1 MDNIPLGL
9 LFGLLAGLLFLSA
22 FFAVSETAIMSINR
36 YRLKHKVEAGHRGAI
51 LVHKLLEQPDR
62 LLGLILIFNNLV
74 NILAA
79 TLTTIITTQHLFAD
93 SNGPWIPWIAAAVL
107 TVVMLI
113 FCEITPK
120 TFGALH
126 PEIIAYPA
134 AFIYTGLLKVSYPIV
149 GVFTLFTNGILRLLK
164 IRPKDKS
171 HTSLSPEELSTV
183 VRESGSMIPK
193 RHKKMLLNILSLEG
207 ATVEDIMVPRN
218 EVVGIDLDA
227 DWETIREQLNHL
239 NHTRIPVYREKID
252 HIVGILHVK
261 RVLRLFAEHEF
272 DKQSL
277 ENSLVS
283 PYFVPE
289 GTTLAKQL
297 LNFQKRKRRMALVV
311 DEYGDLLGLITLEDI
326 LEEIVGQF
334 TTDSSSSKDILPQP
348 DGSFLVDASVHIRDL
363 NRVLKYSFPTD
374 GPKTL
379 NGMILE
385 YLEMIPEP
393 GTSLLL
399 HGMPVEIIKTRNN
412 AVRTVRIY
420 PEKRP
425 PEPKRS
431 RT

>member
-1 MDNIPLGL
+1 LDNIPLGL

-22 FFAVSETAIMSINR
+22 FFSVSETAIMSINR
-36 YRLKHKVEAGHRGAI
+36 YRLKHKVAAGHRGAI
-51 LVHKLLEQPDR
+51 LVNRLLEQPDR
-62 LLGLILIFNNLV
+62 LLGTILLFNNLV
-74 NILAA
+74 NNFA
-79 TLTTIITTQHLFAD
+79 TMLTTIIVVHLYAGD
-93 SNGPWIPWIAAAVL
+93 SGPWLATIAL
-107 TVVMLI
+107 TAVMLI

-126 PEIIAYPA
+126 PEVIAYPA
-134 AFIYTGLLKVSYPIV
+134 AYIYVALLKISHPVVWIL
-149 GVFTLFTNGILRLLK
+149 TLFTNGILKLSN

-218 EVVGIDLDA
+218 EVIGIDLDA

-239 NHTRIPVYREKID
+239 SHTRIPVYREKID

-272 DKQSL
+272 DRQSL

-334 TTDSSSSKDILPQP
+334 TTDSSSSRDIHPQP
-348 DGSFLVDASVHIRDL
+348 DGSFLADAGVHIRDL
-363 NRVLKYSFPTD
+363 NRILNYSFPTD

-412 AVRTVRIY
+412 AVKTVRLY

-425 PEPKRS
+425 SEAKRDGA
-431 RT
+431 

>member
-9 LFGLLAGLLFLSA
+9 LYGLLAGLLFLSA
-22 FFAVSETAIMSINR
+22 FFAASETAIMSINR
-36 YRLKHKVEAGHRGAI
+36 YRLKHKVEAGHRGAM
-51 LVHKLLEQPDR
+51 LVSKMLEQPDQ
-62 LLGLILIFNNLV
+62 LLGLILMFSTLANNL
-74 NILAA
+74 AA
-79 TLTTIITTQHLFAD
+79 VMAAFIVLQLFAGA
-93 SNGPWIPWIAAAVL
+93 SGPWLSTIPVTI
-107 TVVMLI
+107 VMLI

-126 PEIIAYPA
+126 PELIAYPA
-134 AFIYTGLLKVSYPIV
+134 AYIFTFLLKISYPFVWIFNV
-149 GVFTLFTNGILRLLK
+149 LSNGILNLLR
-164 IRPKDKS
+164 IRPKGKS
-171 HTSLSPEELSTV
+171 QTSLSPEELSTV

-227 DWETIREQLNHL
+227 DWESIREQLNHL

-272 DKQSL
+272 DKESL

-334 TTDSSSSKDILPQP
+334 TTDSSASKDIHPQP
-348 DGSFLVDASVHIRDL
+348 DGSFLADASVHIRDL
-363 NRVLKYSFPTD
+363 NRALHCSFPTD

-412 AVRTVRIY
+412 AVKTVRLY

-425 PEPKRS
+425 VETAKEGA
-431 RT
+431 

>member
-1 MDNIPLGL
+1 LDNIPLGL

-22 FFAVSETAIMSINR
+22 FFAASETASMSINR
-36 YRLKHKVEAGHRGAI
+36 YRLKHKVTAGHRGAI
-51 LVHKLLEQPDR
+51 LVNELLEQPDQ
-62 LLGLILIFNNLV
+62 LLGLILLFNNLV
-74 NILAA
+74 NNLATMLA
-79 TLTTIITTQHLFAD
+79 TIIVLHMYAGD
-93 SNGPWIPWIAAAVL
+93 SGPWLATIAL
-107 TVVMLI
+107 TIVMLI

-126 PEIIAYPA
+126 PELIAYPA
-134 AFIYTGLLKVSYPIV
+134 AYIYTGLLKISYPIV
-149 GVFTLFTNGILRLLK
+149 WIFTLGTNGILNLLK
-164 IRPKDKS
+164 IRTKHKS
-171 HTSLSPEELSTV
+171 NTSLSPEELSTV

-207 ATVEDIMVPRN
+207 TAVEDIMVPRS
-218 EVVGIDLDA
+218 EVIGIDLDA

-239 NHTRIPVYREKID
+239 SHTRIPVYREKID
-252 HIVGILHVK
+252 HIIGMLHVK
-261 RVLRLFAEHEF
+261 RVLRLLADHEF
-272 DKQSL
+272 DKESL

-297 LNFQKRKRRMALVV
+297 LSFQKRKRRMALVV

-348 DGSFLVDASVHIRDL
+348 DGSVLVDASVHIRDL
-363 NRVLKYSFPTD
+363 NRSLHYSFPTD

-385 YLEMIPEP
+385 YMEIIPEP

-399 HGMPVEIIKTRNN
+399 HGMPMEIIKTRNN
-412 AVRTVRIY
+412 AVKTVRLY
-420 PEKRP
+420 PEKKP
-425 PEPKRS
+425 AAAKQDDV
-431 RT
+431 

>member
-1 MDNIPLGL
+1 LDNIPLGL
-9 LFGLLAGLLFLSA
+9 LFGLLAGLLLLSA
-22 FFAVSETAIMSINR
+22 FFAASETAIMSINR
-36 YRLKHKVEAGHRGAI
+36 YRLKHKVAAGHRGAI
-51 LVHKLLEQPDR
+51 LVNKLLEQPDR
-62 LLGLILIFNNLV
+62 LLGTILLFNNLV
-74 NILAA
+74 NGFAPVLATFIAVRLYADGSVPWLA
-79 TLTTIITTQHLFAD
+79 TLATI
-93 SNGPWIPWIAAAVL
+93 AV

-126 PEIIAYPA
+126 PDLIAYPA
-134 AFIYTGLLKVSYPIV
+134 AYIY
-149 GVFTLFTNGILRLLK
+149 VFLLK
-164 IRPKDKS
+164 ISYPLVWIFTLCTNVILNLLRITPKAKS
-171 HTSLSPEELSTV
+171 QTSLSPEELSTV

-207 ATVEDIMVPRN
+207 ATVEDIMIPRS

-227 DWETIREQLNHL
+227 EWETIREQLNHL
-239 NHTRIPVYREKID
+239 SHTRIPVYREKID

-272 DKQSL
+272 DKESL

-311 DEYGDLLGLITLEDI
+311 DEYGDLLGLVTLEDI

-334 TTDSSSSKDILPQP
+334 TTDSSSSKDIFPQP
-348 DGSFLVDASVHIRDL
+348 DGSFLADASVHIRDL
-363 NRVLKYSFPTD
+363 NRALNYSFPTD

-379 NGMILE
+379 NGVILE

-412 AVRTVRIY
+412 AVKTVRLY
-420 PEKRP
+420 PEK
-425 PEPKRS
+425 KQAAVKQD
-431 RT
+431 TA

>member
-22 FFAVSETAIMSINR
+22 FFAASETAIMSINR

-51 LVHKLLEQPDR
+51 LVNRLLEQPDR
-62 LLGLILIFNNLV
+62 LLGTILLFNNLV
-74 NILAA
+74 NNFA
-79 TLTTIITTQHLFAD
+79 TMLTTIIVAHLYAAD
-93 SNGPWIPWIAAAVL
+93 SGPWLATIAL
-107 TVVMLI
+107 TAIMLI

-126 PEIIAYPA
+126 PEIIAYPS
-134 AFIYTGLLKVSYPIV
+134 AFIYTGLLKVSYPV
-149 GVFTLFTNGILRLLK
+149 VRVFTLFTNGILNLLK
-164 IRPKDKS
+164 IRPKEKS

-218 EVVGIDLDA
+218 EVVGIDLEA

-239 NHTRIPVYREKID
+239 SHTRIPVYRGKID

-348 DGSFLVDASVHIRDL
+348 DGSFLADASVHIRDL
-363 NRVLKYSFPTD
+363 NRTLNYSFPTD

-412 AVRTVRIY
+412 AVKTVRLY

-425 PEPKRS
+425 PAAKRD
-431 RT
+431 RV

>member
-1 MDNIPLGL
+1 MDNFPLGL

-22 FFAVSETAIMSINR
+22 FFAASETAIMSINR
-36 YRLKHKVEAGHRGAI
+36 YRLKHKVEAGHHGAI
-51 LVHKLLEQPDR
+51 LVNKLLDQPDQ
-62 LLGLILIFNNLV
+62 LLGTILLFNNLV
-74 NILAA
+74 NNLATMLA
-79 TLTTIITTQHLFAD
+79 TIIVLHLYAGD
-93 SNGPWIPWIAAAVL
+93 SGPWLATIVL

-126 PEIIAYPA
+126 PEFIAYPA
-134 AFIYTGLLKVSYPIV
+134 AYIYTGLLKISYPVIWIFSRV
-149 GVFTLFTNGILRLLK
+149 TNGILNLLN
-164 IRPKDKS
+164 IGPKDQS
-171 HTSLSPEELSTV
+171 QTSLSPEELSTV

-207 ATVEDIMVPRN
+207 ITVEDIMVPRS

-239 NHTRIPVYREKID
+239 SHTRIPVYREKID
-252 HIVGILHVK
+252 HIIGILHVK

-272 DKQSL
+272 DKESL
-277 ENSLVS
+277 ENTLVS
-283 PYFVPE
+283 PYFIPE

-311 DEYGDLLGLITLEDI
+311 DEYGDLLGLVTLEDI

-334 TTDSSSSKDILPQP
+334 TTDSSSSKDIHPQP
-348 DGSFLVDASVHIRDL
+348 DGSVLVDASVHIRDL
-363 NRVLKYSFPTD
+363 NRALHYSFPTD

-412 AVRTVRIY
+412 AVKTARLY
-420 PEKRP
+420 PEKKQTP
-425 PEPKRS
+425 
-431 RT
+431 

>member
-51 LVHKLLEQPDR
+51 LVNRLLDQPDR
-62 LLGLILIFNNLV
+62 LLGLILMFNNLV
-74 NILAA
+74 NNL
-79 TLTTIITTQHLFAD
+79 
-93 SNGPWIPWIAAAVL
+93 AAVL
-107 TVVMLI
+107 AAFIVAKLYASDSAPWIGTFLLTIIMLI

-126 PEIIAYPA
+126 PEVIAYPSA
-134 AFIYTGLLKVSYPIV
+134 YIYAFLLKISYPFVWI
-149 GVFTLFTNGILRLLK
+149 FSQLANGILNLLK
-164 IRPKDKS
+164 LSPKGRS

-207 ATVEDIMVPRN
+207 ATIEDIMVPRN

-334 TTDSSSSKDILPQP
+334 TTDSSSSKDVLSQP
-348 DGSFLVDASVHIRDL
+348 DGSFLADASVHIRDL
-363 NRVLKYSFPTD
+363 NRALNYSFPTD

-399 HGMPVEIIKTRNN
+399 HGMPMEIIKTRNN
-412 AVRTVRIY
+412 AVKTVRLY

-425 PEPKRS
+425 EAKQNKA
-431 RT
+431 

>member
-1 MDNIPLGL
+1 
-9 LFGLLAGLLFLSA
+9 
-22 FFAVSETAIMSINR
+22 
-36 YRLKHKVEAGHRGAI
+36 
-51 LVHKLLEQPDR
+51 
-62 LLGLILIFNNLV
+62 
-74 NILAA
+74 
-79 TLTTIITTQHLFAD
+79 
-93 SNGPWIPWIAAAVL
+93 
-107 TVVMLI
+107 
-113 FCEITPK
+113 
-120 TFGALH
+120 
-126 PEIIAYPA
+126 
-134 AFIYTGLLKVSYPIV
+134 
-149 GVFTLFTNGILRLLK
+149 
-164 IRPKDKS
+164 
-171 HTSLSPEELSTV
+171 
-183 VRESGSMIPK
+183 
-193 RHKKMLLNILSLEG
+193 
-207 ATVEDIMVPRN
+207 MVPRN

-227 DWETIREQLNHL
+227 DWESIREQLNHL

-272 DKQSL
+272 DKESL
-277 ENSLVS
+277 ESNLVS

-334 TTDSSSSKDILPQP
+334 TTDSSTSKDIHPQP
-348 DGSFLVDASVHIRDL
+348 DGSILADASVHIRDL
-363 NRVLKYSFPTD
+363 NRALHYSFPTD

-412 AVRTVRIY
+412 AVKTVRLY
-420 PEKRP
+420 PEKKP
-425 PEPKRS
+425 ADAIKEGA
-431 RT
+431 

>member
-1 MDNIPLGL
+1 LDNIPLGL
-9 LFGLLAGLLFLSA
+9 LYGLLAGLLFLSA
-22 FFAVSETAIMSINR
+22 FFATSETAIMSINR

-51 LVHKLLEQPDR
+51 LVNKLLEQPDQ
-62 LLGLILIFNNLV
+62 LLGLILMFNTLANNL
-74 NILAA
+74 
-79 TLTTIITTQHLFAD
+79 
-93 SNGPWIPWIAAAVL
+93 AAVL
-107 TVVMLI
+107 AVFIFKQVYAGGGGPLLATILVTIVMLI

-126 PEIIAYPA
+126 PELIAYPA
-134 AFIYTGLLKVSYPIV
+134 AYIYTVLLKISYPFV
-149 GVFTLFTNGILRLLK
+149 WMFSMLTNGILNLLK
-164 IRPKDKS
+164 IRPKHKS
-171 HTSLSPEELSTV
+171 HTTLSPEELSTV

-193 RHKKMLLNILSLEG
+193 RHKRMLLNILSLEG
-207 ATVEDIMVPRN
+207 ATVEDIMIPRN

-227 DWETIREQLNHL
+227 DWESIREQLNHL

-272 DKQSL
+272 DKESL
-277 ENSLVS
+277 ESNLVS

-334 TTDSSSSKDILPQP
+334 TTDSSASKDIHPQP
-348 DGSFLVDASVHIRDL
+348 DGSFLADASVHIRDL
-363 NRVLKYSFPTD
+363 NRALHYSFPTD

-412 AVRTVRIY
+412 AVKTVRLY

-425 PEPKRS
+425 VEAIKEGA
-431 RT
+431 

>member
-1 MDNIPLGL
+1 LDNIPLGL

-22 FFAVSETAIMSINR
+22 FFSISETAIMSINR

-62 LLGLILIFNNLV
+62 LLGLILMFNNLV
-74 NILAA
+74 NNL
-79 TLTTIITTQHLFAD
+79 
-93 SNGPWIPWIAAAVL
+93 AAVL
-107 TVVMLI
+107 AAFIVAKLYASESAPWIGTILLTIIMLI

-134 AFIYTGLLKVSYPIV
+134 AYVYAVLLKVSYPFVWI
-149 GVFTLFTNGILRLLK
+149 FSELANGILNLLRV
-164 IRPKDKS
+164 RPNDKS

-218 EVVGIDLDA
+218 EVIGIDLDA
-227 DWETIREQLNHL
+227 DWETIHEQLNHL
-239 NHTRIPVYREKID
+239 SHTRIPVYREKID

-272 DKQSL
+272 DRQSL

-334 TTDSSSSKDILPQP
+334 TTDSSSSRDIHPQP
-348 DGSFLVDASVHIRDL
+348 DGSVLADAGVHIRDL
-363 NRVLKYSFPTD
+363 NRVLNYSFPTD

-399 HGMPVEIIKTRNN
+399 HGMPVEIIKTRSN
-412 AVRTVRIY
+412 AVKTVRLY

-425 PEPKRS
+425 SEVKRNGA
-431 RT
+431 